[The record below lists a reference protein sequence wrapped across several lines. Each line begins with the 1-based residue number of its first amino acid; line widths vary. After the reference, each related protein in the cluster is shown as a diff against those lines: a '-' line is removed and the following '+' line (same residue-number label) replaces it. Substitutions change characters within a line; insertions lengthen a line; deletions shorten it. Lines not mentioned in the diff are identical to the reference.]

1 MSIYKS
7 NENVNGVYV
16 GSQRYIQIRLGSD
29 LYWEAEKSYS
39 DISLSASYSTTAV
52 AASGGSLSPTISNLS
67 QSWGWYSDTSG
78 GGLISSI
85 PVSYSFTGTVPSGW
99 SINSSTGAVTIP
111 SRGTTTGNALSAT
124 VRVTASANG
133 KSTYKDCT
141 VSQAA
146 NSITNSNYNPSY
158 SNYTVTAGTITDN
171 ITAGGGSASWTEGTC
186 TRTRTY
192 YYLYSSGSTTQHST
206 VESGTTTSSATGSST
221 RFTINNTNRTASHS
235 SMYGNNVT
243 DTLTVTWYNCW
254 DSSVSTS
261 DTASVYNGYT
271 RSTEYYSYTVVAGTI
286 TNNLTA
292 AGGSISWTAGSAYHY
307 SRNKYTNDSGYIE
320 YGSGTKVTDSVTSS
334 ASGNSR
340 FSISNSNRTATHSS
354 MGTNSTTD
362 TITVTWKNSSDT
374 SVTTSD
380 SASITN
386 SYTTSTETYGYAV
399 TAGSITN
406 NLTAAGGSASWS
418 AGSAYHY
425 KRTIYTYDSGSTSSS
440 SATTVTDSVTSSA
453 SGNSRFT
460 IDNTNRSATHSS
472 MGTTETTDTLTVTW
486 ANASDT
492 SVSATDSV
500 SVTNNI
506 VNIAYDYDYDFW
518 TVDAIPASG
527 GTVSEG
533 FSDIGDV
540 FILCTFTSGDS
551 GTWQLST
558 SEIGISYSSAV
569 SASSLGTTIKDR
581 TIVGYLTTTFTYNGL
596 SCSYEAAVYQ
606 NANKIESAGELSF
619 TISHSTLTA
628 GADGGSYWTT
638 AASQTVTYT
647 SGSTGNYT
655 GFTFTLDSS
664 SPSWVSLSGSST
676 DSRWLSVAENLSTST
691 RTGTASVTVTG
702 YGGASKTVTC
712 AVTQYGYEISVSPT
726 SVSPISASGGTTSL
740 SVYSDDQ
747 GWSVSSSPSWITLS
761 PTSGSEGTT
770 SVTATVAANTGI
782 ARSGTVTFS
791 GTKVGTASC
800 KIGQV
805 SGATTSLSA
814 SATTL
819 RFDSTSSSESV
830 TITAT
835 NQTWTAS
842 GSATWITLSPTK
854 GSSGSSTL
862 KITVSAL
869 SDGRRT
875 GTVTITGSV
884 SGTVTIKVTQFALV
898 ALDAYISLTPSTLS
912 LASTSSSTAAYATL
926 SDGTA
931 LSSSNEVNYFVTANE
946 WLLVTL
952 VYADNRAAFKFH
964 ASANNTGSSRSAS
977 VTVSK
982 AGYLSATFTVT
993 QSG

>member
-39 DISLSASYSTTAV
+39 DISLSASYSTTTV

-111 SRGTTTGNALSAT
+111 SRGTTTGNALSTT

-206 VESGTTTSSATGSST
+206 IESGTTTSSASGSST
-221 RFTINNTNRTASHS
+221 RFTINSTNRTVSHS

-271 RSTEYYSYTVVAGTI
+271 SSTEYYNYTVVAGTI

-307 SRNKYTNDSGYIE
+307 RRSKFTNDSGYIE
-320 YGSGTKVTDSVTSS
+320 YSSGTKVTDSVTSS

-440 SATTVTDSVTSSA
+440 SATTVVDSVTSSA
-453 SGNSRFT
+453 SGGSRFT

-500 SVTNNI
+500 SVSNSVESMSYEDEGLWI
-506 VNIAYDYDYDFW
+506 IDDL
-518 TVDAIPASG
+518 IPASG
-527 GTVSEG
+527 GSVSG
-533 FSDIGDV
+533 NGVSVTDYLDFAITYSSGSIGY
-540 FILCTFTSGDS
+540 L
-551 GTWQLST
+551 QLMT
-558 SEIGISYSSAV
+558 DELTISYGSAV
-569 SASSLGTTIKDR
+569 SASSLGTTIKDQ

-606 NANKIESAGELSF
+606 AANKIESAGELSF
-619 TISHSTLTA
+619 TINSSTLTA
-628 GADGGSYWTT
+628 GPDGGNYKT
-638 AASQTVTYT
+638 ATASQTITYT

-676 DSRWLSVAENLSTST
+676 YSRSLHVDENLSTST

-712 AVTQYGYEISVSPT
+712 AVTQYGYYISVSPT
-726 SVSPISASGGTTSL
+726 SVSSISASGGTTSL

-782 ARSGTVTFS
+782 ARSGIVTFS
-791 GTKVGTASC
+791 GTKVGT
-800 KIGQV
+800 
-805 SGATTSLSA
+805 
-814 SATTL
+814 
-819 RFDSTSSSESV
+819 V
-830 TITAT
+830 TITVR
-835 NQTWTAS
+835 QDAS
-842 GSATWITLSPTK
+842 VI
-854 GSSGSSTL
+854 
-862 KITVSAL
+862 V
-869 SDGRRT
+869 D
-875 GTVTITGSV
+875 
-884 SGTVTIKVTQFALV
+884 
-898 ALDAYISLTPSTLS
+898 DAYISLTSSALY
-912 LASTSSSTAAYATL
+912 LNSTSSSTFTYATL

-931 LSSSNEVNYFVTANE
+931 LSSSNTVSYFSTVNE
-946 WLLVTL
+946 WLTITL
-952 VYADNRAAFKFH
+952 TYTGNRARFRCT
-964 ASANNTGSSRSAS
+964 ASANNTGSSRSVS

-982 AGYLSATFTVT
+982 AGYTSATFTVT

>member
-39 DISLSASYSTTAV
+39 DISLSASYSTTAI

-99 SINSSTGAVTIP
+99 SINSSTGVVTIP

-171 ITAGGGSASWTEGTC
+171 IIASGGSASWTEGTC

-235 SMYGNNVT
+235 SMYGDNVT

-271 RSTEYYSYTVVAGTI
+271 SSTEYYNYTVVAGTI

-307 SRNKYTNDSGYIE
+307 RRTKFTNDSGYIQ

-453 SGNSRFT
+453 SGGSRFT
-460 IDNTNRSATHSS
+460 ITNSSRKATHSS

-486 ANASDT
+486 KNASDT
-492 SVSATDSV
+492 SVSTTDSV
-500 SVTNNI
+500 SVINQMESVGALSVTNNSP
-506 VNIAYDYDYDFW
+506 
-518 TVDAIPASG
+518 T
-527 GTVSEG
+527 
-533 FSDIGDV
+533 
-540 FILCTFTSGDS
+540 LTSGPAA
-551 GTWQLST
+551 TAN
-558 SEIGISYSSAV
+558 YV
-569 SASSLGTTIKDR
+569 TIA
-581 TIVGYLTTTFTYNGL
+581 T
-596 SCSYEAAVYQ
+596 
-606 NANKIESAGELSF
+606 
-619 TISHSTLTA
+619 
-628 GADGGSYWTT
+628 
-638 AASQTVTYT
+638 ASQTITYT

-664 SPSWVSLSGSST
+664 SPSWVSLYESST
-676 DSRWLSVAENLSTST
+676 SSRSLSVDENLSTST
-691 RTGTASVTVTG
+691 RKGTVSVTVTG

-726 SVSPISASGGTTSL
+726 SVSSISASGGTTSL
-740 SVYSDDQ
+740 SVYSYEQ
-747 GWSVSSSPSWITLS
+747 GWTASSPSWITLS

-770 SVTATVAANTGI
+770 SVTATIAANTGI
-782 ARSGTVTFS
+782 ARSGFVTFA

-800 KIGQV
+800 NIGQV
-805 SGATTSLSA
+805 VGSTSLSA

-819 RFDSTSSSESV
+819 LLASTSSSTSV
-830 TITAT
+830 TIKAT

-842 GSATWITLSPTK
+842 RSATWITLSPAK

-862 KITVSAL
+862 TITVSANT
-869 SDGRRT
+869 SSSRRT
-875 GTVTITGSV
+875 GTVEITGSV
-884 SGTVTIKVTQFALV
+884 SGTVTISVKQNAS
-898 ALDAYISLTPSTLS
+898 AGGYISLTFSSLFLS
-912 LASTSSSTAAYATL
+912 SDSLSSAANYATL
-926 SDGTA
+926 SDGA
-931 LSSSNEVNYFVTANE
+931 KLSSSNTVTYLATVNE
-946 WLLVTL
+946 WLTIRIG
-952 VYADNRAAFKFH
+952 YNDGRAIFNCIAN
-964 ASANNTGSSRSAS
+964 SANTTGSSRSVA
-977 VTVSK
+977 VTVTKS
-982 AGYLSATFTVT
+982 GYTSASFTVT

>member
-39 DISLSASYSTTAV
+39 NISLEASYSTTAV

-171 ITAGGGSASWTEGTC
+171 IIASGGSASWTEGTC

-235 SMYGNNVT
+235 SMYGDNVT

-261 DTASVYNGYT
+261 GTASVYNGYT
-271 RSTEYYSYTVVAGTI
+271 SSTEYYDYTVVAGTI

-292 AGGSISWTAGSAYHY
+292 AGGGISWTAGSAYHY

-320 YGSGTKVTDSVTSS
+320 YSSGTKVTDSVTSS

-340 FSISNSNRTATHSS
+340 FSINNSNRTATHSS

-362 TITVTWKNSSDT
+362 TITVTWKN
-374 SVTTSD
+374 
-380 SASITN
+380 
-386 SYTTSTETYGYAV
+386 
-399 TAGSITN
+399 
-406 NLTAAGGSASWS
+406 
-418 AGSAYHY
+418 
-425 KRTIYTYDSGSTSSS
+425 
-440 SATTVTDSVTSSA
+440 
-453 SGNSRFT
+453 
-460 IDNTNRSATHSS
+460 
-472 MGTTETTDTLTVTW
+472 
-486 ANASDT
+486 ASDT
-492 SVSATDSV
+492 SVSTTDYV
-500 SVTNNI
+500 SVTNQMES
-506 VNIAYDYDYDFW
+506 VGALS
-518 TVDAIPASG
+518 V
-527 GTVSEG
+527 
-533 FSDIGDV
+533 
-540 FILCTFTSGDS
+540 TS
-551 GTWQLST
+551 
-558 SEIGISYSSAV
+558 
-569 SASSLGTTIKDR
+569 
-581 TIVGYLTTTFTYNGL
+581 
-596 SCSYEAAVYQ
+596 
-606 NANKIESAGELSF
+606 
-619 TISHSTLTA
+619 SHSTLTSGPA
-628 GADGGSYWTT
+628 AT
-638 AASQTVTYT
+638 ANYITIATASQTVTYT
-647 SGSTGNYT
+647 SGSTENYT

-664 SPSWVSLSGSST
+664 SPSWVSLYESST
-676 DSRWLSVAENLSTST
+676 SSRSLSVDENLSTST

-702 YGGASKTVTC
+702 YSGASKTVTC
-712 AVTQYGYEISVSPT
+712 AITQYGYEISVSPT
-726 SVSPISASGGTTSL
+726 SVSSISVSGGTTSL
-740 SVYSDDQ
+740 SVYSYEQ
-747 GWSVSSSPSWITLS
+747 GWTASSPSWITLS

-770 SVTATVAANTGI
+770 NVTATVAANTGS
-782 ARSGTVTFS
+782 ARTGFVRFTGSRTGEATCSITQP
-791 GTKVGTASC
+791 T
-800 KIGQV
+800 
-805 SGATTSLSA
+805 GATASLSA
-814 SATTL
+814 SATTIL
-819 RFDSTSSSESV
+819 FDSTSSSTSV
-830 TITAT
+830 TIKAT
-835 NQTWTAS
+835 NQSWTAS
-842 GSATWITLSPTK
+842 KSATWITLGSTS

-862 KITVSAL
+862 TISATTNT
-869 SDGRRT
+869 SSGIRS

-884 SGTVTIKVTQFALV
+884 SGTVTISVKQNAS
-898 ALDAYISLTPSTLS
+898 AGGYISLTFSSLFLS
-912 LASTSSSTAAYATL
+912 SDSLSSAANYATL
-926 SDGTA
+926 SDGA
-931 LSSSNEVNYFVTANE
+931 KLSSSNTVTYLATVNE
-946 WLLVTL
+946 WLTIRIG
-952 VYADNRAAFKFH
+952 YNDGRAIFNCIAN
-964 ASANNTGSSRSAS
+964 SANTTGSSRSVA
-977 VTVSK
+977 VTVTKS
-982 AGYLSATFTVT
+982 GYTSASFTVT